1 MLQSMGSPKVE
12 HDLGRKLLSNN
23 NYKLVEDFEFIRTPV
38 SPSPL
43 FPGVNISL
51 HCSHSSL
58 SITHAH
64 THTHKHTILFLH
76 HLIASCRCD
85 IPSFVKTLGCVP

>member
-1 MLQSMGSPKVE
+1 MLQSMGSPKVG
-12 HDLGRKLLSNN
+12 HDLGSEQLNN
-23 NYKLVEDFEFIRTPV
+23 NYKLVEEFEFIRTPI

-58 SITHAH
+58 SLSH
-64 THTHKHTILFLH
+64 THTNTPFFSFTI
-76 HLIASCRCD
+76 
-85 IPSFVKTLGCVP
+85 

>member
-12 HDLGRKLLSNN
+12 HDLGRKQLNNN
-23 NYKLVEDFEFIRTPV
+23 NYKLVEEFEFIRTAV

-51 HCSHSSL
+51 HCSHFSL
-58 SITHAH
+58 YHTRTHIH
-64 THTHKHTILFLH
+64 TNTSFFSFTI
-76 HLIASCRCD
+76 
-85 IPSFVKTLGCVP
+85 